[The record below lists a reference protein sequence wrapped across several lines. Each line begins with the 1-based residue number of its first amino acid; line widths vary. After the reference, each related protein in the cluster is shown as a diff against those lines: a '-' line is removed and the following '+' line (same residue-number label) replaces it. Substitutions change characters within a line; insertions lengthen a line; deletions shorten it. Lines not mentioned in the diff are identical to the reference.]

1 MAELADAL
9 DSGSSGSNT
18 VQVQVLLSA
27 PRRNG
32 LRSIQKARSLTG
44 LFSYRSVI
52 PPFPQKVPFAPAARL
67 QAPSQRLCGTT
78 NLLRVIRYTLSDP
91 NCPPF
96 SSKRHPIRVPFLF
109 CAAGLLRRPG
119 RAYPQFLRANCSPQA
134 GCPADGA
141 FSLSWMCV
149 TGRGIS
155 TVFGREL
162 LPAGA
167 KNFSSRQNRP
177 VSPERTLGRSVRQT
191 WGAWDRADLFRGV
204 SGED

>member
-32 LRSIQKARSLTG
+32 LRSIQKARSKTG

-67 QAPSQRLCGTT
+67 QAPSRRLCGTT

-96 SSKRHPIRVPFLF
+96 FIWQRQFPSPPIPINSPAPAQPEIRSEQRLFYCAGNRRRGAKLPRRVPP
-109 CAAGLLRRPG
+109 APG
-119 RAYPQFLRANCSPQA
+119 RVPPVTPINNPAPAQPEHAGRNGGCGDWVMPRGRRFRLR
-134 GCPADGA
+134 
-141 FSLSWMCV
+141 
-149 TGRGIS
+149 
-155 TVFGREL
+155 
-162 LPAGA
+162 
-167 KNFSSRQNRP
+167 
-177 VSPERTLGRSVRQT
+177 
-191 WGAWDRADLFRGV
+191 
-204 SGED
+204 